1 MSAPTSSSPSPEGR
15 PRASEDGPRS
25 SEDRPRSSGGGPRKR
40 RPYAPRVPIEQ
51 RREQLLDAALAV
63 IVTDGYDR
71 ISIDAIAKRA
81 DVARSVVYGAYENLD
96 ALLTALLDRQQA
108 RAFGRLLET
117 IPGTQEFSDPTAF
130 VAEALRRMSAM
141 LREDPDT
148 WRPILLPPGNM
159 PTVVRDRIE
168 ADRERFRRRVETWLT
183 HTLADRSDAP
193 PLDPRILA
201 HALVACAEHF
211 GRVALTDP
219 TRFDPAHLITQ
230 VQLILG
236 AVWPRRR

>member
-1 MSAPTSSSPSPEGR
+1 MSAPI
-15 PRASEDGPRS
+15 S
-25 SEDRPRSSGGGPRKR
+25 SEDRPRKR
-40 RPYAPRVPIEQ
+40 RPYAARVPIAE

-63 IVTDGYDR
+63 IVSDGYDR
-71 ISIDAIAKRA
+71 VSIDAIAKKA
-81 DVARSVVYGAYENLD
+81 DVARSVVYGAYDNLD

-117 IPGTQEFSDPTAF
+117 IPSMQDPRDPAAF
-130 VAEALRRMSAM
+130 AAEAVRRMSAM

-148 WRPILLPPGNM
+148 WRLILLTPGNM

-168 ADRERFRRRVETWLT
+168 ADRERFRRRVAQWLS
-183 HTLADRSDAP
+183 HALADRGGPA
-193 PLDPRILA
+193 LDPQVLA

-211 GRVALTDP
+211 GRTALTDP
-219 TRFDPAHLITQ
+219 GRFDPSHLVDQ

-236 AVWPRRR
+236 TIWPPAH